1 MAYISEEGFNKL
13 KEELDLRKTKIRKEI
28 AQRIE
33 EAKALGDLSEN
44 AEYSSAKDAQAF
56 NEGRV
61 LELEKI
67 IREATIIGSEQKKSD
82 KVQMG
87 SAIEIQ
93 LVVKGG
99 KKENKFF
106 TIVGPQEADP
116 AQGKISNESPLG
128 RAFLGRQV
136 GDEIEIKTP
145 RGVVK
150 YKIISIK

>member
-1 MAYISEEGFNKL
+1 MAYISKEGFDKL
-13 KEELDLRKTKIRKEI
+13 KEELDLRKIKIRKEI

-67 IREATIIGSEQKKSD
+67 VREATIIGLKQKESG

-87 SAIEIQ
+87 STIKVQPLA
-93 LVVKGG
+93 KDG
-99 KKENKFF
+99 KKENNFF
-106 TIVGPQEADP
+106 TIVGPYEANP
-116 AQGKISNESPLG
+116 IQGKISNESPLG
-128 RAFLGRQV
+128 RAFLGRQI
-136 GDEIEIKTP
+136 GDVIEIKTP
-145 RGVVK
+145 RGMVK
-150 YKIISIK
+150 YKIISID